1 MYLADTL
8 SRAYLSQS
16 PTDTQRS
23 ETEKEV
29 ESIHA
34 VDYRAISKQQL
45 SEIKQET
52 AKDPTLQT
60 LKNVILRGCPE
71 NRSSVPK

>member
-8 SRAYLSQS
+8 SRTYLSQS
-16 PTDTQRS
+16 PADTQRS

-29 ESIHA
+29 ESIHE
-34 VDYRAISKQQL
+34 VDYLAISEQQL

-52 AKDPTLQT
+52 AKDPML
-60 LKNVILRGCPE
+60 
-71 NRSSVPK
+71 